1 VSATDESISF
11 DRDIKP
17 LFSERDHGSMTFF
30 VDLWS
35 HDDVAQKSDAILS
48 RLRDGSM
55 PCYGPWDQAKIDLF
69 QQWVD
74 GGKAA

>member
-1 VSATDESISF
+1 MSATESISF
-11 DRDIKP
+11 EGHIKP
-17 LFSERDHGSMTFF
+17 LFTERDHGAMTFF

-35 HDDVAQKSDAILS
+35 YDDVAEKSAAILS

-55 PCYGPWDQAKIDLF
+55 PCYGPWNEEQIDLF
-69 QQWVD
+69 QKWVD

>member
-1 VSATDESISF
+1 MSATESISF

-17 LFSERDHGSMTFF
+17 LFTERDRGSMMFF
-30 VDLWS
+30 ADLWS
-35 HDDVAQKSDAILS
+35 HDDVARESDAILS

-55 PCYGPWDQAKIDLF
+55 PCYGAWDDSKIALF
-69 QQWVD
+69 QSWVD